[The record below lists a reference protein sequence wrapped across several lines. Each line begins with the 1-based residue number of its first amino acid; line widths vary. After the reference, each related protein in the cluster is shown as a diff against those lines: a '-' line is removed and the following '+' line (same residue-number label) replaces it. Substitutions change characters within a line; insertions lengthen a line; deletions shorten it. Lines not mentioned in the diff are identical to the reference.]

1 MALDNI
7 GYILIGVI
15 VITVLVL
22 FGLWLFEKKLKKKVV
37 QGRNTR
43 NNFYLEK
50 LGKIDTSSLSKS
62 LKSISKIA
70 KNFFAEAFKIK
81 GVVEYSELRNF
92 FKKKNNKKARRFC
105 EVMTEIYYTKESINK
120 NQIKELTNLL
130 QEIISSNHIIL
141 EEEKKELDKKSIEK
155 QKQAKIKKKVSKAN

>member
-92 FKKKNNKKARRFC
+92 FKKK
-105 EVMTEIYYTKESINK
+105 
-120 NQIKELTNLL
+120 
-130 QEIISSNHIIL
+130 
-141 EEEKKELDKKSIEK
+141 K
-155 QKQAKIKKKVSKAN
+155 Q